1 MTTPSKQKGFSSG
14 DTDRSLGNLS
24 QAITEARGSGG
35 ILVKLWRTILKEEKV
50 DASGRLQSLLT
61 DYVFELK
68 AGAKENRYIKTVSVG
83 NLRREFER
91 STMTIK
97 VFLKG
102 LKMLK
107 ARHVKFS
114 VELTWRSGKKS
125 SYSTD
130 VDLGA
135 LHFTE
140 SEDDESVQEQTA
152 QKP

>member
-1 MTTPSKQKGFSSG
+1 MSMHTKKDGFSSP
-14 DTDRSLGNLS
+14 DSERSFGNLS
-24 QAITEARGSGG
+24 QSITEARGSGG

-50 DASGRLQSLLT
+50 DVGGRLQSLLT

-68 AGAKENRYIKTVSVG
+68 SGAQENRYIKTVSVG

-91 STMTIK
+91 PTMTMK

-107 ARHVKFS
+107 PKRVTFT
-114 VELTWRSGKKS
+114 VGLTWRSGKHS
-125 SYSTD
+125 TYSTE

-140 SEDDESVQEQTA
+140 SEDDESPATKEA
-152 QKP
+152 A